1 MTTIR
6 TKALL
11 RLGAG
16 ALTLAALATWIATGQ
31 APKGEPA
38 EQKTEAHDDSL
49 VRLTPE
55 QAQAAGI
62 TTATAGPGRLV
73 RRVRVT
79 ATVTADQDHIVH
91 IAPRIAG
98 VVADA
103 RKRLG
108 DAVTAGEVLAL
119 IDSTEVAD
127 ARAEYLAAR
136 ENEHLARTT
145 ADREEALWRQRIS
158 PERDYLQAKAAA
170 MEAAIRTGRAH
181 HSLQALGLDETSA
194 KSTGAKSTGAGLQRL
209 ELRSPIA
216 GQVIAR
222 TATRGDR
229 LAADADAYVV
239 ADLSQLSLTFPV
251 YARDLPFVAVG
262 KALQVSGADGRAT
275 TARVTHVGPVL
286 DPATGSAPV
295 VATLDNPDGSWRP
308 GDFATGTLEADAQE
322 AAVLLPESAVVTLDG
337 QTQVFAPVPGGY
349 ARRPVTLGRGDG
361 TQVEVLAGLK
371 PGDTVAAGNAFIL
384 KAEAGKGD
392 AGHDE

>member
-1 MTTIR
+1 MTR
-6 TKALL
+6 LSQQALL

-16 ALTLAALATWIATGQ
+16 AITLGGLAAWIATGT
-31 APKGEPA
+31 APKGQEPA
-38 EQKTEAHDDSL
+38 GHEAHDDSL
-49 VRLTPE
+49 VRLTPA

-98 VVADA
+98 VVAGA
-103 RKRLG
+103 RKTLG
-108 DAVTAGEVLAL
+108 DPVAAGEVLAL

-136 ENEHLARTT
+136 ENEALARTT
-145 ADREEALWRQRIS
+145 AAREEALWRQRIS

-170 MEAAIRTGRAH
+170 AEAGIRTGRARH
-181 HSLQALGLDETSA
+181 GLQALGLAETDTKA
-194 KSTGAKSTGAGLQRL
+194 HGGDLQRL

-216 GQVIAR
+216 GHVIAR
-222 TATRGDR
+222 SATRGDR
-229 LAADADAYVV
+229 LAADTDAYVV
-239 ADLSQLSLTFPV
+239 ADLARLSLTFPV
-251 YARDLPFVAVG
+251 YARDLPFVAMG
-262 KALQVSGADGRAT
+262 KDLGVSGADSR
-275 TARVTHVGPVL
+275 TARARITHVGPVL

-295 VATLDNPDGSWRP
+295 VAILENPDGSWRP
-308 GDFATGTLEADAQE
+308 GDFATGTLEADAQ
-322 AAVLLPESAVVTLDG
+322 AAALLVPEDAVVTLEG
-337 QTQVFAPVPGGY
+337 QTQVFVPVPGGY
-349 ARRPVTLGRGDG
+349 ARRPVTLGRNDG
-361 TQVEVLAGLK
+361 TRIEVLAGLK

>member
-1 MTTIR
+1 MTTIS

-16 ALTLAALATWIATGQ
+16 ALTLGALAAWIATGQ

-38 EQKTEAHDDSL
+38 EHKTEAHDDSL
-49 VRLTPE
+49 VRLTSE
-55 QAQAAGI
+55 QARAAGI

-170 MEAAIRTGRAH
+170 TEAAIRTGRAR
-181 HSLQALGLDETSA
+181 HSLQALGLDEAS
-194 KSTGAKSTGAGLQRL
+194 AKSTGAGLQRL
-209 ELRSPIA
+209 ELRSPIT

-262 KALQVSGADGRAT
+262 KALQVSGADGRTT

-295 VATLDNPDGSWRP
+295 VATLENPDGSWRP

-322 AAVLLPESAVVTLDG
+322 AALLVPESAVVTLDG

-361 TQVEVLAGLK
+361 TQVEVLAGLN
-371 PGDTVAAGNAFIL
+371 PGDTIAAGNAFIL